1 MRCDYSSFGRV
12 PKEDFMALTKR
23 SVSVDSSWF
32 HNPIVGKCLP
42 FILGIGAIFRRWI
55 QSSKDGFLSGQSLDS
70 RVTTLANLG
79 AIANL
84 SHLREYEAQG
94 GLREPFLVGELQGGD
109 LTEH

>member
-1 MRCDYSSFGRV
+1 
-12 PKEDFMALTKR
+12 MALAKR
-23 SVSVDSSWF
+23 RVSVDGSWL
-32 HNPIVGKCLP
+32 HNPTVGDYFPLV
-42 FILGIGAIFRRWI
+42 LGIGAIFRSRI
-55 QSSKDGFLSGQSLDS
+55 QSSKDRFLSGQSLDS

-84 SHLREYEAQG
+84 GHLREYEAQG

>member
-1 MRCDYSSFGRV
+1 
-12 PKEDFMALTKR
+12 MALTKR

-55 QSSKDGFLSGQSLDS
+55 QSSKDGFLSRRSLDS
-70 RVTTLANLG
+70 RVTTLTNLG